1 MTRLIVNKLTFLL
14 ALLMGWIITVF
25 VLIAQQV
32 RFHPQWTP

>member
-32 RFHPQWTP
+32 